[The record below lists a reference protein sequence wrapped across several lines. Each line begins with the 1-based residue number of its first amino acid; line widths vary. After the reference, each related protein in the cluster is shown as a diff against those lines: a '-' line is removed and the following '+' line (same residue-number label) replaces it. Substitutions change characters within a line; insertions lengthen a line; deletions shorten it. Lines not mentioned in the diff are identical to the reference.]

1 MKMLDGSLQFRE
13 HTTKSTQNT
22 PKAEQEPTQSLDT
35 WRNILRIGP
44 QILKNTPSPAEGYML

>member
-1 MKMLDGSLQFRE
+1 MLDGSLQFRE

-22 PKAEQEPTQSLDT
+22 PKAEFLDT

>member
-1 MKMLDGSLQFRE
+1 MLDGSLQFRE

-22 PKAEQEPTQSLDT
+22 PKAEQKPTQSLDT